1 MADQQDKRKRV
12 GARVW
17 LHLDGEERTAGVLLS
32 IAEIGVVIREDA
44 QPSVVVLPW
53 ETEGCGDSWTAK
65 RDPTKT
71 TAVGQPSLT
80 DLPRSRPDIQRAR

>member
-1 MADQQDKRKRV
+1 MADWQDKRKRV

-17 LHLDGEERTAGVLLS
+17 LHLDGAERTAGVLLS
-32 IAEIGVVIREDA
+32 IAEINVVIREDA

-53 ETEGCGDSWTAK
+53 ETGGSLWGFVEAK

-71 TAVGQPSLT
+71 TAVDQPSLI
-80 DLPRSRPDIQRAR
+80 DLPRSRPDI